1 MQHVEIQI
9 EGQIDPLWSEWFD
22 NLTITPVRQEQ
33 SLLTGTVTDQ
43 AALYGI
49 LTKLRDL
56 GLALIS
62 VSVDAGAIEG
72 ENDPDRSS
80 ARDIASS

>member
-1 MQHVEIQI
+1 MQTIEIQV

-22 NLTITPVRQEQ
+22 NLAIRHVAPDR
-33 SLLTGTVTDQ
+33 SLLTGTVADQ

-56 GLALIS
+56 SLALIS
-62 VSVDAGAIEG
+62 VSVDAGATEC
-72 ENDPDRSS
+72 ENNPGRS
-80 ARDIASS
+80 AVRDLA